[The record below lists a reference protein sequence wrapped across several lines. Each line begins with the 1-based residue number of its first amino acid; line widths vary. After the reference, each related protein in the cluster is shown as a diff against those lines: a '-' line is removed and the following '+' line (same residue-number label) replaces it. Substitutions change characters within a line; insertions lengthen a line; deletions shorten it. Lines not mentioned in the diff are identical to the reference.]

1 MIIFIIGIIIF
12 LGSHSARIF
21 AEPWRT
27 KMIDQLGEKKWK
39 GLYTLI
45 SLFGFI
51 LLVIGYGQVRHNTII
66 IWQPPILLTHLA
78 VLLNLFTFILLA
90 SSAQN
95 NNDILIK
102 LKHPMILGVK
112 VWALA
117 HLLANGAL
125 TDLILFGAFLIW
137 AVLDFR
143 AARQRPSPIQE
154 NVVISPR
161 ATGVTIFSGIV
172 AWVVFLL
179 WGHKWLIGVSPLVM
193 KGSL

>member
-12 LGSHSARIF
+12 LGSHSVRIF

-27 KMIDQLGEKKWK
+27 RMINQLGEKKWK
-39 GLYTLI
+39 GLYTTI

-51 LLVIGYGQVRHNTII
+51 LLVIGYGQARQNTIT
-66 IWQPPILLTHLA
+66 IWQPPIFLTHLA

-95 NNDILIK
+95 NNAIRLK

-125 TDLILFGAFLIW
+125 IDLILFGSFLI
-137 AVLDFR
+137 
-143 AARQRPSPIQE
+143 
-154 NVVISPR
+154 
-161 ATGVTIFSGIV
+161 
-172 AWVVFLL
+172 
-179 WGHKWLIGVSPLVM
+179 
-193 KGSL
+193 